1 MAELMSQNEKVK
13 QRIKTHFAR
22 IIVGGTTEKPYY
34 EILYFDPTDGW
45 NIGFGSY
52 FLEFVFQWLS
62 EEFEIVGDASAF
74 GEPVV
79 HGRWLYDSGS
89 ERHFCSACNEYA
101 LSATTQEQV
110 ADYDWEEN
118 LVVRLETVTKEF
130 LTDYCPNC
138 GADMPSKG
146 KE

>member
-22 IIVGGTTEKPYY
+22 IIVGGTTEKPFY

-45 NIGFGSY
+45 HIGFGSY

-79 HGRWLYDSGS
+79 HGRWEDEYGGEFVNPRYRCSVCKEKALY
-89 ERHFCSACNEYA
+89 RHEQDCLGGWHEVQA
-101 LSATTQEQV
+101 LTPI
-110 ADYDWEEN
+110 
-118 LVVRLETVTKEF
+118 
-130 LTDYCPNC
+130 CPNC
-138 GADMPSKG
+138 GADMRERSYG
-146 KE
+146 K

>member
-22 IIVGGTTEKPYY
+22 IIVGGTTEKPFY

-45 NIGFGSY
+45 HIGFGSY

-79 HGRWLYDSGS
+79 HGRW
-89 ERHFCSACNEYA
+89 ERVIPTKSAAKWSTKVSCSVCHKQGYTHHN
-101 LSATTQEQV
+101 
-110 ADYDWEEN
+110 
-118 LVVRLETVTKEF
+118 
-130 LTDYCPNC
+130 YCHNC
-138 GADMPSKG
+138 GAKMDG
-146 KE
+146 DGNG